1 MRERKKYLSIPCIDN
16 IDLPH
21 HLIVQCR
28 ETYNR
33 YGKYKL
39 YDLINTELNNRSNY
53 SLEQLQD
60 FRNIE
65 TVRRYLYLYRVAMAQ
80 TYSFAYNVDEY
91 ELIPKKAIYTDD
103 NKCPYCGSPLKLV
116 PQMGTKQGLP
126 KSHFDDIVR
135 KYTKYV
141 LFSTI
146 PELTTLDVR
155 VCDYLEAQDL
165 GEYTGYTFSYW
176 AFTDA
181 LENSKNIIVSK
192 NDYKSVISKKVYE
205 RLDETTQ
212 EQYLPLYETSLLKNI
227 NENSVLSVY
236 AVYTNDIDK
245 KKKMSINWNFVIT
258 IGDIFKLNSDL
269 FVKDKFGDE
278 TKTYKP
284 MFNFLE
290 KHGKYYKF
298 AYFSLPE
305 EKNKPLGPED
315 TSYDD
320 KIYPEPDAIK
330 KSERVYSYL
339 NTDKTLNAQIIYIAK
354 NKDEI
359 DLKENEDVVYSSFD
373 RTLGEMI
380 LEQIPEPLVEDI
392 VYDHLDEGKRT
403 DYNLGKY
410 KLKHW
415 SLHELGHIPIIESQN
430 EWNENSIYVYGDTC
444 IKFSGEV
451 IEDVIV
457 TPENCRDYIGKYRI
471 IEKELIRITETYLEI
486 FGFFRKKSNVR
497 ELWTIKLK
505 EFEPTYYKCISNL
518 EVGHDPANHPEYWK
532 EYTPVRNTYLRDI
545 ESIKN
550 DSKIDLYGYFYY
562 DLENGGKYAYDDDCY
577 ESRFGKYKGITKSY
591 SKEYVK
597 EYQNIDDGTD
607 VLSQEQYTFLEE
619 SDKKKYKE
627 IISFVQ
633 YVGYLQ
639 VINGMQSYLKDD
651 VVRIV
656 QCERLKD
663 VRVMYKPYNDFRT
676 IINDSTPGTYCIYKR
691 CNEDE
696 MTEAQI
702 KMAYYIDKKGNVIN
716 TGKYKFVIKGING
729 FIKYNGDFNLDKEIT
744 LVDYAK
750 LPDDSIAT
758 RETNRYG
765 EYDYEGYGKLDYGFF
780 LTETTISISDY
791 FNLSDYDKR
800 HNCEIYRIYPTYVW
814 NKYKEYN
821 GDGLP
826 INKELDGIL
835 EIVNIKSIRDFSRT
849 SGIKDGTYAIEKD
862 HHADTQ
868 KLTYRVYQYS
878 AAGDDFLR
886 ESVGD
891 DYDDIINPDREIG
904 DWIEKH
910 PEVGSVRNTWVFIPD
925 ENTISELG
933 EWISGKN
940 PKLNIYPSDV
950 EKVTKNYKNKILPR
964 MFLADAKAVN
974 KYNCRVTNVYKV
986 VYFFNDTYLLYCP
999 SRYAG
1004 PRYRF
1009 TDTYTPSNKYPEYKR
1024 QIGITFAELALKY
1037 NTSVVVDF
1045 GIGIKKESITKEEYY
1060 NLNYGIDITGP
1071 NITTSVF
1078 YTGNIE
1084 NVYMNKDVPVQY
1096 SEDVNLTE
1104 KEIGFT
1110 DDPGFI
1116 IYEYASNSEFM
1127 EKLLNGWRKVLTVI
1141 GGYWKGLKRVKSA
1154 DIDEDG
1160 NLLYYPTTMKETN
1173 ISQYNPADPNE
1184 TLIAK
1189 TRHNEDIGIEKIPED
1204 MADPEVKEIDDKTW
1218 KDLYGHI
1225 LEGEA
1230 KNDYIAKG
1238 GVNFSGWG
1246 WRGWTN
1252 PWAKPG
1258 DDDYHILSYK
1268 GLVESF
1274 PFDYPED
1281 YKTLG
1286 YPRIIFPEY
1295 YNKSYYTKD
1304 GELVLDP
1311 ETDEPIALL
1320 RYCSN
1325 FACYC
1330 FRKYHDK
1337 SKWSFRNREDVL
1349 RLSESYYTNYKGKIA
1364 TNALYEFSL
1373 DDHKPSTGYLRTE
1386 NLTKSLSVAS
1396 PWKALLKGASGNIV
1410 NLRGESIVDKI
1421 DKKDKKDKPFALGN
1435 VGLQKYSNEDAK
1447 EGKIDLAAVL
1457 YGYPAEEYWNYPETA
1472 GNSNTQYLLHRGGS
1486 GEAEYKRFEFE
1497 YKYATDEYSALKKST
1512 FELSGEE
1519 ERRKLLQDDLKQIHG
1534 SDIVPMRDRP
1544 IEEYQNRYKKVIFDS
1559 FRRAYSD
1566 AAGHNPYVTFK
1577 TEDINIILRIIK
1589 ELFGWQ
1595 DKYRDEVPSENEY
1608 TKLKLQV
1615 FKFMYKWNE
1624 FEFVSK
1630 KYWDK
1635 PNMFYDYNV
1644 EYVKYM
1650 MENDIGEMSDMNAK
1664 VAIRKILDK
1673 NYTYEITRDNI
1684 EPFVGYK
1691 AYKIVIERPYT
1702 AKKDMSFTDL
1712 INALMLEDDPKLNG
1726 FVNIG
1731 WSKDKFGET
1740 LINFKS
1746 KIEMGIRA
1754 VKAKQSIT
1762 LYQVF
1767 TAVNEKG
1774 EPAILTDR
1782 ILEAITNKDH
1792 LAYIKCDL
1800 EDDLGLIWFN
1810 GPDGVIEEFGNIL
1823 SDFHEQ
1829 FMLPVAFMC
1838 YMFIFL
1844 AYERDFAIV
1853 GDEHGGV
1860 KTYFK
1865 STGDEYE
1872 LMRKEGNPGFK
1883 YVGSFITKPWS
1894 LEYDE
1899 TTGCAVRNQYYIE
1912 YSESFD
1918 TCQIYS
1924 FLDEGWLDE
1933 LYGGPSLVS
1942 SKFAPYTFIPIRE
1955 TKSKFVTVIP
1965 VSTSKYESLLAFV
1978 YDTGMGFFDVVTNKW
1993 ITKASSIIKSF
2004 KIFGN
2009 DNKIAD
2015 CKHDPYSS
2023 SNRLIFVSNKD
2034 DIAFMNLED
2043 ALNDE
2048 VDKSIINIYKNGTEI
2063 SNTSIE
2069 GETLGKKADVFNNEE
2084 EANADSRRRIKLD
2097 DRTSAFDDHS
2107 GIVKLI
2113 TTLKPVENIK
2123 EDPWIL
2129 NNGEIPTENLPA
2141 TCGDVKYK
2149 LLNDYNK
2156 EKYHLNPKYSVSY
2169 AWAVQDIDSLDI
2181 DKEIEEVFKT
2191 RVYTQ
2196 GFIIPKDDPGEY
2208 EIYREG
2214 KPMTRETYNMYP
2226 DDAKVTFEIYKIER
2240 VRYTFRYFSFSNLGF
2255 GIYDEEMTSRLSQDK
2270 ELFALYYEKG
2280 KEVDDLFGYKRIAE
2294 THTQVFRD
2302 YYNQTELTEKEYS
2315 SHIKGWKTPNMKS
2328 EFGDKGNKDANLVI
2342 LKNLK
2347 KVYPIAGYLYNDKYT
2362 PYFVVSDGYACQVV
2376 SYNSALVNP
2385 ITIVS
2390 QIDYED
2396 GNELVDVISQSGS
2409 LKVYLLYKNG
2419 RIVELETYDYY
2430 PIVYTEKT
2438 SKMKDVSF
2446 ACKYIDIDLSES
2458 NISYCDTDENLVN
2471 TKTRFNSSI
2480 RGSGAILL
2488 NLKKYAKDKP
2498 VSLLDCNIS
2507 QLNIRKF
2514 DGGFKSYNL
2523 SEAGDR
2529 SKTELGKIN

>member
-1 MRERKKYLSIPCIDN
+1 MRERLKYLSIPCIDN

-39 YDLINTELNNRSNY
+39 YDLINAELNNRSNY

-65 TVRRYLYLYRVAMAQ
+65 VARRYLYLYRVAMAQ
-80 TYSFAYNVDEY
+80 TYSFVYNVDEY

-103 NKCPYCGSPLKLV
+103 NKCPYCGAPLNLV

-126 KSHFDDIVR
+126 KSHYDDIV
-135 KYTKYV
+135 KKFTKYI
-141 LFSTI
+141 LFSKI
-146 PELTTLDVR
+146 PVYTTLDVR

-176 AFTDA
+176 AFTDS
-181 LENSKNIIVSK
+181 LENSKDIIVNK
-192 NDYKSVISKKVYE
+192 DDYSATISKKIYE
-205 RLDETTQ
+205 RLDETAQ
-212 EQYLPLYETSLLKNI
+212 EKYLPLYETSLLKHI

-236 AVYTNDIDK
+236 AVYTKDSDRKN
-245 KKKMSINWNFVIT
+245 KMSINWNFVIT
-258 IGDIFKLNSDL
+258 IGDIFKLNSNV
-269 FVKDKFGDE
+269 FVKDRFGDD
-278 TKTYKP
+278 TDIYRP

-290 KHGKYYKF
+290 KHNKLYVF
-298 AYFSLPE
+298 DHFSLPDNLTDPVNSSD
-305 EKNKPLGPED
+305 KVIDD
-315 TSYDD
+315 T
-320 KIYPEPDAIK
+320 IYPEPDLIK
-330 KSERVYSYL
+330 KNERVYPYL
-339 NTDKTLNAQIIYIAK
+339 NKDKTLNAQIIYEAK
-354 NKDEI
+354 RKEDIE
-359 DLKENEDVVYSSFD
+359 LKEDEDVVYSSFD
-373 RTLGEMI
+373 RTLGELI

-392 VYDHLDEGKRT
+392 VYDNLKGERT

-415 SLHELGHIPIIESQN
+415 SLHELGHIPIIESQDK
-430 EWNENSIYVYGDTC
+430 WDENSIYSYGDTC
-444 IKFSGEV
+444 IKFSEEI
-451 IEDVIV
+451 IEDIIV

-471 IEKELIRITETYLEI
+471 IEKELILISETYLEI
-486 FGFFRKKSNVR
+486 FGFFKANSKVR
-497 ELWTIKLK
+497 ELWTIKIK
-505 EFEPTYYKCISNL
+505 DVEPTYYKCISDI
-518 EVGHDPANHPEYWK
+518 EVGHDPAEHAEFWK
-532 EYTPVRNTYLRDI
+532 EYTPIRNTHLRDI
-545 ESIKN
+545 ESIKEE
-550 DSKIDLYGYFYY
+550 SKITLYGYFYY
-562 DLENGGKYAYDDDCY
+562 DLEDGGKYAYDDDCY
-577 ESRFGKYKGITKSY
+577 ESRFGKYKGITKAY
-591 SKEYVK
+591 TKEEVK
-597 EYQNIDDGTD
+597 EYQNLNNPEDI
-607 VLSQEQYTFLEE
+607 LSQEQYVFLEE
-619 SDKKKYKE
+619 EDKPRYKE
-627 IISFVQ
+627 IKSFVQ

-639 VINGMQSYLKDD
+639 VINGKQSYLKDD
-651 VVRIV
+651 VVKIV
-656 QCERLKD
+656 QCERIEDIKF
-663 VRVMYKPYNDFRT
+663 MFKPYDDFRT
-676 IINDSTPGTYCIYKR
+676 ILNDTTPGTFQIYKR
-691 CNEDE
+691 CKEDE

-702 KMAYYIDKKGNVIN
+702 RMAYYIDKRGNVIN

-729 FIKYNGDFNLDKEIT
+729 FIKYNGDFNLDKEIS
-744 LVDYAK
+744 LVEYAK
-750 LPDDSIAT
+750 LPNDSIAT
-758 RETNRYG
+758 REMNNHG
-765 EYDYEGYGKLDYGFF
+765 EYDYEGYGRLDYGFF
-780 LTETTISISDY
+780 LTETTISLSDY

-814 NKYKEYN
+814 NKYQELN
-821 GDGLP
+821 DDGLP
-826 INKELDGIL
+826 IIKEIDGIL
-835 EIVNIKSIRDFSRT
+835 EIVNIKSIRDFFKT

-862 HHADTQ
+862 NHADTQ

-878 AAGDDFLR
+878 AANDDFLR

-891 DYDDIINPDREIG
+891 DYDAMINPDNEIG
-904 DWIEKH
+904 DWINKH

-925 ENTISELG
+925 KDTISELG
-933 EWISGKN
+933 EWLSGKN
-940 PKLNIYPSDV
+940 PKLTVYPDDV
-950 EKVTKNYKNKILPR
+950 SKVRSNYNNKTLPR
-964 MFLADAKAVN
+964 MYLSDAKAVN
-974 KYNCRVTNVYKV
+974 KYSCRVTNVYKI

-999 SRYAG
+999 SRYNG

-1009 TDTYTPSNKYPEYKR
+1009 TDTYTPSKKYPEYKR
-1024 QIGITFAELALKY
+1024 RIGITFAELALKY
-1037 NTSVVVDF
+1037 NTSVAVDF
-1045 GIGIKKESITKEEYY
+1045 GIGIKKNSKKEDYY
-1060 NLNYGIDITGP
+1060 NLNYGLHVRGP
-1071 NITTSVF
+1071 NITMSTF

-1084 NVYMNKDVPVQY
+1084 TVEMDKDVPVRY
-1096 SEDVNLTE
+1096 SEDVKLTE

-1127 EKLLNGWRKVLTVI
+1127 EKLLKGTRKVLTVI
-1141 GGYWKGLKRVKSA
+1141 GGYWKGLKFVKSA

-1160 NLLYYPTTMKETN
+1160 NMLYYPTTGKETN
-1173 ISQYNPADPNE
+1173 IFQYNPADPNE

-1189 TRHNEDIGIEKIPED
+1189 THHNE
-1204 MADPEVKEIDDKTW
+1204 EVSVEEVDNGDSDDSATEVDDKTW
-1218 KDLYGHI
+1218 KDLYGHV
-1225 LEGEA
+1225 LHGEE

-1238 GVNFSGWG
+1238 GVNYSGWG

-1281 YKTLG
+1281 YRTLG
-1286 YPRIIFPEY
+1286 YPRIIFPEV
-1295 YNKSYYTKD
+1295 YNKSYYTEN
-1304 GELVLDP
+1304 GELVLDKV
-1311 ETDEPIALL
+1311 TDEPIALL

-1364 TNALYEFSL
+1364 TNAIYEFSL
-1373 DDHKPSTGYLRTE
+1373 DDHKPASGYLRTE
-1386 NLTKSLSVAS
+1386 NLTKILSTSNPWDTSL
-1396 PWKALLKGASGNIV
+1396 KKGSDIV
-1410 NLRGESIVDKI
+1410 NLRSENIADKI
-1421 DKKDKKDKPFALGN
+1421 DKSPKRDKPFQLGN
-1435 VGLQKYSNEDAK
+1435 IGLQKYVNEDAK
-1447 EGKIDLAAVL
+1447 EGRIDLAAVL
-1457 YGYPAEEYWNYPETA
+1457 YGYPTEEYWNYPETA

-1486 GEAEYKRFEFE
+1486 GEVENKRFEFE
-1497 YKYATDEYSALKKST
+1497 YKYATDEYSALKKSA

-1519 ERRKLLQDDLKQIHG
+1519 EHKKHLQVDLKQVHG
-1534 SDIVPMRDRP
+1534 SEIVPMRDRP

-1577 TEDINIILRIIK
+1577 TEDINVILRIIK

-1595 DKYRDEVPSENEY
+1595 DKYRDESPSDNEY
-1608 TKLKLQV
+1608 TKLKLKV
-1615 FKFMYKWNE
+1615 FKFMYEWNE

-1635 PNMFYDYNV
+1635 PNMFYDFNI
-1644 EYVKYM
+1644 EYVKSK
-1650 MENDIGEMSDMNAK
+1650 MENNIAELSDVNAK
-1664 VAIRKILDK
+1664 AAIRKILDK
-1673 NYTYEITRDNI
+1673 NYTYEITNDTY
-1684 EPFVGYK
+1684 EPFIGYE

-1702 AKKDMSFTDL
+1702 AKRDTSYSDL
-1712 INALMLEDDPKLNG
+1712 INALMVEEDPKLAG
-1726 FVNIG
+1726 FVNLG
-1731 WSKDKFGET
+1731 WSKDKYGE
-1740 LINFKS
+1740 LIINTKN
-1746 KIEMGIRA
+1746 KLEMNLRA
-1754 VKAKQSIT
+1754 VKAKQTIT

-1767 TAVNEKG
+1767 TAVNDNGK
-1774 EPAILTDR
+1774 PIALTDK
-1782 ILEAITNKDH
+1782 ILSTVSKNH

-1810 GPDGVIEEFGNIL
+1810 GPDGVIEEFGNKL
-1823 SDFHEQ
+1823 SDFHEL
-1829 FMLPVAFMC
+1829 FMLPVSFMC
-1838 YMFIFL
+1838 YLFIFL

-1865 STGDEYE
+1865 SSGDEYE
-1872 LMRKEGNPGFK
+1872 LMKKEGNPGFK
-1883 YVGSFITKPWS
+1883 YVGALITKPWS
-1894 LEYDE
+1894 LEYDGQ
-1899 TTGCAVRNQYYIE
+1899 TGCAVRNQYYIE
-1912 YSESFD
+1912 YAENFN

-1924 FLDEGWLDE
+1924 FLDEGWIDE

-1942 SKFAPYTFIPIRE
+1942 TKFSPYTFIPIKE
-1955 TKSKFVTVIP
+1955 TNSKFITVFP
-1965 VSTSKYESLLAFV
+1965 VSTSKYESLLVFV
-1978 YDTGMGFFDVVTNKW
+1978 YDTGMGFFDVVKNKW
-1993 ITKASSIIKSF
+1993 ITKASSIIRNF

-2009 DNKIAD
+2009 NNKIAD
-2015 CKHDPYSS
+2015 ARHDPYDSA
-2023 SNRLIFVSNKD
+2023 NRIIFISNKD

-2043 ALNDE
+2043 ALDDKLDE
-2048 VDKSIINIYKNGTEI
+2048 SIINAYTNGTVL
-2063 SNTSIE
+2063 NNPSIE
-2069 GETLGKKADVFNNEE
+2069 GEVLSGKGNSATVTTSEE
-2084 EANADSRRRIKLD
+2084 EKNIIKLD

-2113 TTLKPVENIK
+2113 TTLKPVENIN

-2149 LLNDYNK
+2149 TLNDYYK
-2156 EKYHLNPKYSVSY
+2156 EKYHLNPKFSVNY
-2169 AWAVQDIDSLDI
+2169 AWAVQDIDNFDI
-2181 DKEIEEVFKT
+2181 DKEIQETFKT
-2191 RVYTQ
+2191 RIYTQ
-2196 GFIIPKDDPGEY
+2196 GFIIDKDDPGEY
-2208 EIYREG
+2208 EIYRHG
-2214 KPMTRETYNMYP
+2214 KAMSRETYNMYP
-2226 DDAKVTFEIYKIER
+2226 DDAKITFEIYKIEK
-2240 VRYTFRYFSFSNLGF
+2240 VVYTFRYFSFSNLGF
-2255 GIYDEEMTSRLSQDK
+2255 GIYDEEMTSRLSHEK

-2294 THTQVFRD
+2294 THTQEFRD
-2302 YYNQTELTEKEYS
+2302 YYNQTALTEKSYS
-2315 SHIKGWKTPNMKS
+2315 SHIKGWKTPNIKS
-2328 EFGDKGNKDANLVI
+2328 EFGDKDNKDANLVI

-2347 KVYPIAGYLYNDKYT
+2347 KIYPIAGYLYNGKYT
-2362 PYFVVSDGYACQVV
+2362 PYFVVSNGYACQVV
-2376 SYNSALVNP
+2376 SYNNALVNP

-2396 GNELVDVISQSGS
+2396 GNELIDVISQSGS

-2458 NISYCDTDENLVN
+2458 NISYCDTDDNLIN

-2498 VSLLDCNIS
+2498 VSLLDCSIS

-2514 DGGFKSYNL
+2514 DGGFKSYSL